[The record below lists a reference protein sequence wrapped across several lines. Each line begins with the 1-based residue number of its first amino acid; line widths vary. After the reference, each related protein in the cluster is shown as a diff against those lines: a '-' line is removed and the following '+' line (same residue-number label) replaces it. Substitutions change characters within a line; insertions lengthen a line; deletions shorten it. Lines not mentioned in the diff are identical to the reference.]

1 MAKLGASMDENIVEC
16 LNISKK
22 YGQDIIFEDF
32 NLSIKKEKCLVIMG
46 ESGSGKSTLL
56 NMVGLLDLPNSG
68 QIKIFD
74 EFNII
79 PFSKKAEILLRDKI
93 GYLFQN
99 FALVDN
105 MTVFENLNLALRNL
119 KSKKKSVLIE
129 NALKKV
135 GLGGYEKKLVYQ
147 CSGGEQQRIAIA
159 RLLLKPCDLILCDE
173 PTGSLDE
180 VNKKIVL
187 DLLYTLKKIGKTIVI
202 VTHDADLLQLADE
215 VCKIEKLKKD

>member
-119 KSKKKSVLIE
+119 KSKKKSVLR
-129 NALKKV
+129 
-135 GLGGYEKKLVYQ
+135 Y
-147 CSGGEQQRIAIA
+147 
-159 RLLLKPCDLILCDE
+159 
-173 PTGSLDE
+173 
-180 VNKKIVL
+180 
-187 DLLYTLKKIGKTIVI
+187 
-202 VTHDADLLQLADE
+202 
-215 VCKIEKLKKD
+215 